1 MVQNL
6 LGYLKM
12 INKLMTLHTR
22 LISKNTLVLK
32 NRLVSKKIVVAKNS
46 VTSKGEITSRRFING
61 PQISHLKSC
70 IGLSIAMVLVGC
82 SDDVGKVSLGLFT
95 TKDVVIN
102 AKQDPIVTGVTCHI
116 SHVEADLDFSDPSD
130 MSIACRQTGEISAQ
144 ALAKIDRSKNG
155 EVVFKE
161 SKSILFKSLKVRRI
175 YDAENKSLI
184 YLSYST
190 KESSGSH
197 HHSLSTVP
205 LYNTK
210 AWQWALAQD
219 VKN

>member
-1 MVQNL
+1 VRVNRQMAKNL
-6 LGYLKM
+6 LEFLKM
-12 INKLMTLHTR
+12 IRDMT
-22 LISKNTLVLK
+22 ILK
-32 NRLVSKKIVVAKNS
+32 NSMTAKKSVKNINVPKSKLCLSLIAL
-46 VTSKGEITSRRFING
+46 IT
-61 PQISHLKSC
+61 L
-70 IGLSIAMVLVGC
+70 AGC

-95 TKDVVIN
+95 TKDVVIKAN
-102 AKQDPIVTGVTCHI
+102 QDPIITGVTCHI

-130 MSIACRQTGEISAQ
+130 MSIACRQTGEITAE

-175 YDAENKSLI
+175 YDAEHKTLI

-197 HHSLSTVP
+197 HHSISTVP

-210 AWQWALAQD
+210 AWQWALAQNT
-219 VKN
+219 KN

>member
-1 MVQNL
+1 MQANRQMAKHS
-6 LGYLKM
+6 LGFLKM
-12 INKLMTLHTR
+12 INS
-22 LISKNTLVLK
+22 ISKTSSLKKLTAVFATVL
-32 NRLVSKKIVVAKNS
+32 A
-46 VTSKGEITSRRFING
+46 
-61 PQISHLKSC
+61 
-70 IGLSIAMVLVGC
+70 LSAC

-95 TKDVVIN
+95 TKDVVIT
-102 AKQDPIVTGVTCHI
+102 AKQDPLVTGVTCHI

-144 ALAKIDRSKNG
+144 DLAKIDRSKNG

-175 YDAENKSLI
+175 YDAENKTLI

-205 LYNTK
+205 LYKTK
-210 AWQWALAQD
+210 AWSWALAQNAD
-219 VKN
+219 GNP